1 MQNKQIMTCT
11 LSFKTCGTMKRN
23 ETLRWFQEK
32 EMTDRDSINIRLK
45 SFAQAYVDALRRTLG
60 NDLISVVLYGS
71 VARGEAAPYSDIDLL
86 IVSDG
91 LPEGRFAKRKVL
103 KQARALMAEQKDALF
118 QSGIWSNFSEIIK
131 TREEAQKRNYLY
143 LDISEDAAI
152 LFDKDNFFE
161 KLLTEFRAWLK
172 QMGSIRRVYKGH
184 RYWDLKPDF
193 KAGDTIEL

>member
-1 MQNKQIMTCT
+1 MITK
-11 LSFKTCGTMKRN
+11 
-23 ETLRWFQEK
+23 K
-32 EMTDRDSINIRLK
+32 ENRDSINIRLK

-71 VARGEAAPYSDIDLL
+71 VARGEAAPHSDIDLL

-131 TREEAQKRNYLY
+131 TREAAQKRNYLY
-143 LDISEDAAI
+143 LDISEDAVI

-161 KLLTEFRAWLK
+161 KLLTEFRALLK
-172 QMGSIRRVYKGH
+172 QMGSVRRVYKGH